1 MLDPKTT
8 LAADPAA
15 IRRDLE
21 YMTRHWHQL
30 SERPMLEIRALGE
43 GMQTQIGKFA
53 LDWMDDAIEFA
64 VGMNRLGRN
73 VYAVRNPIRE
83 RSSGA
88 ASDTDIIAAR
98 YLWADCDDPIAAG
111 NVLRFDG
118 PKWTAAVKT
127 GTIPDTRAHVYWELS
142 EWCHDLDQWRAMQ
155 TTIAAH
161 FASDPAVINPS
172 RIMRVAGTIT
182 YPAAKKRERGYVSEL
197 VTLNTDYNE
206 PRLPVTLEQMAR
218 VFGSLQPARQTL
230 SQQAV
235 ARVAA
240 PPGAFQIDTGNAGPS
255 LDRERVT
262 IQALSG
268 QDWHNAV
275 IRLVASYVAKGLSDT
290 EIHALTQ
297 PLTLAGYTG
306 DQTAQEVQTAID
318 GARRKGFTPEPKPAD
333 PQVQAMQVQAETAEE
348 AAWPTLYDFFD
359 EAALAPRQWV
369 YAKHYLRRFVSVLAS
384 AGGIGK
390 TSMQIVEAL
399 AICTGR
405 PLLGE
410 EVKEQCNVWI
420 INLEDPM
427 DEMQRRILAAMRH
440 YGITPEEVRGKLFV
454 DAGRDFSLTFA
465 VQTRE
470 GVTPNTA
477 LVAHLI
483 KKIPER
489 KIGAVFIDPFVGAH
503 LINEN
508 DNMAVNA
515 VVGQIRQVADETN
528 CAIGLVHHIRKGN
541 GEDAT
546 IDSVRGAGS
555 LIGAARAARVINRV
569 SEDDAIKLGVNPR
582 EALGIFRVDD
592 GKANLAPPA
601 ASAVF
606 RRMEGVQIANGEWVG
621 VATPF
626 DLPDEWQGMS
636 DETVNDILRII
647 DLGIPD
653 ADGNEEYYS
662 LHAQSKDRWVGNV
675 ITSYAFDN
683 SDDIK
688 TSAQAKTIIQRW
700 LKEGL
705 IQEVDYMS
713 AKQRKE
719 RKGVQ
724 SAGRVGE
731 QK

>member
-1 MLDPKTT
+1 
-8 LAADPAA
+8 
-15 IRRDLE
+15 
-21 YMTRHWHQL
+21 
-30 SERPMLEIRALGE
+30 
-43 GMQTQIGKFA
+43 
-53 LDWMDDAIEFA
+53 
-64 VGMNRLGRN
+64 
-73 VYAVRNPIRE
+73 
-83 RSSGA
+83 
-88 ASDTDIIAAR
+88 
-98 YLWADCDDPIAAG
+98 
-111 NVLRFDG
+111 
-118 PKWTAAVKT
+118 
-127 GTIPDTRAHVYWELS
+127 
-142 EWCHDLDQWRAMQ
+142 
-155 TTIAAH
+155 
-161 FASDPAVINPS
+161 
-172 RIMRVAGTIT
+172 
-182 YPAAKKRERGYVSEL
+182 
-197 VTLNTDYNE
+197 
-206 PRLPVTLEQMAR
+206 
-218 VFGSLQPARQTL
+218 
-230 SQQAV
+230 
-235 ARVAA
+235 
-240 PPGAFQIDTGNAGPS
+240 
-255 LDRERVT
+255 
-262 IQALSG
+262 
-268 QDWHNAV
+268 
-275 IRLVASYVAKGLSDT
+275 
-290 EIHALTQ
+290 
-297 PLTLAGYTG
+297 
-306 DQTAQEVQTAID
+306 
-318 GARRKGFTPEPKPAD
+318 
-333 PQVQAMQVQAETAEE
+333 
-348 AAWPTLYDFFD
+348 
-359 EAALAPRQWV
+359 
-369 YAKHYLRRFVSVLAS
+369 
-384 AGGIGK
+384 
-390 TSMQIVEAL
+390 VEAL

-410 EVKEQCNVWI
+410 EVMEQCNVWI
-420 INLEDPM
+420 VNLEDPM

-440 YGITPEEVRGKLFV
+440 YRITPDEVRGKLFV

>member
-1 MLDPKTT
+1 
-8 LAADPAA
+8 
-15 IRRDLE
+15 
-21 YMTRHWHQL
+21 
-30 SERPMLEIRALGE
+30 
-43 GMQTQIGKFA
+43 MQA
-53 LDWMDDAIEFA
+53 
-64 VGMNRLGRN
+64 
-73 VYAVRNPIRE
+73 
-83 RSSGA
+83 
-88 ASDTDIIAAR
+88 
-98 YLWADCDDPIAAG
+98 
-111 NVLRFDG
+111 
-118 PKWTAAVKT
+118 
-127 GTIPDTRAHVYWELS
+127 
-142 EWCHDLDQWRAMQ
+142 
-155 TTIAAH
+155 
-161 FASDPAVINPS
+161 
-172 RIMRVAGTIT
+172 
-182 YPAAKKRERGYVSEL
+182 
-197 VTLNTDYNE
+197 
-206 PRLPVTLEQMAR
+206 
-218 VFGSLQPARQTL
+218 
-230 SQQAV
+230 
-235 ARVAA
+235 
-240 PPGAFQIDTGNAGPS
+240 
-255 LDRERVT
+255 
-262 IQALSG
+262 
-268 QDWHNAV
+268 
-275 IRLVASYVAKGLSDT
+275 
-290 EIHALTQ
+290 
-297 PLTLAGYTG
+297 
-306 DQTAQEVQTAID
+306 
-318 GARRKGFTPEPKPAD
+318 
-333 PQVQAMQVQAETAEE
+333 QAETAEE